1 MLKLG
6 VFLQNLRWRLAQRL
20 ERLVREEDGLS
31 MLEYVMLAAFL
42 LLVLLGAVTLVA
54 PELRDWVEETMN
66 DLMSGKGR

>member
-1 MLKLG
+1 
-6 VFLQNLRWRLAQRL
+6 
-20 ERLVREEDGLS
+20 
-31 MLEYVMLAAFL
+31 VMLAAFL